1 MPHTMEVRSHG
12 YTDWITVDAIPEN
25 PGICFA
31 SLLYWYV
38 RASEAMPKGVRDDH
52 LFCSM
57 KALKTN
63 GGRYHGLVSTSLANI
78 MKRLMKAAKIPDEFL
93 PHSAR
98 AVGMAQGKATG
109 MTDGEVCTRSN
120 VSRPTYI
127 KYYQRQIR
135 TKAYH
140 AIGRHDEPALVHVSS
155 NSPTFGTTPRFQ
167 LRQSSAFTAALS
179 YRC

>member
-1 MPHTMEVRSHG
+1 MTSLARIARS
-12 YTDWITVDAIPEN
+12 IIQ
-25 PGICFA
+25 
-31 SLLYWYV
+31 YWYV

-57 KALKTN
+57 KALKSN
-63 GGRYHGLVSTSLANI
+63 GSRYHGLVSTSLANI

-98 AVGMAQGKATG
+98 AAGMAQGKTIG
-109 MTDGEVCTRSN
+109 MTDDEVCTRSN

-135 TKAYH
+135 TAAYQP
-140 AIGRHDEPALVHVSS
+140 PAGI
-155 NSPTFGTTPRFQ
+155 T
-167 LRQSSAFTAALS
+167 
-179 YRC
+179 